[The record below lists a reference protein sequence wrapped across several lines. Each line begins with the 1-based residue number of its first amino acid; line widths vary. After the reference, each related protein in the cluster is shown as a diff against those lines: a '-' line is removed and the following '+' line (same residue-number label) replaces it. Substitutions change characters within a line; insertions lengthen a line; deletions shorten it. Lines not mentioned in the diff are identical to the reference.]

1 MLEEDNQRGGDFVTD
16 ITIERDGYKTFFKMG
31 NEKIE
36 ITDYQIKSSADGTA
50 ELVVAIKGIPNIFE
64 MSANLKVKTQ

>member
-1 MLEEDNQRGGDFVTD
+1 MTD

-64 MSANLKVKTQ
+64 MSANLKVKMQ